1 MNPNFLNRR
10 LLRYAEETWQPP
22 FPQAL
27 PSSVDAYA
35 KHISVWKVARRRA
48 MRSLNL
54 RLHGQTPQLRTHID
68 PAVHRRLL
76 WIHHGTPQVGDS
88 LTDLAA
94 RELMRGRFE
103 RIDLL
108 TDAHLLQLYRCD
120 EVFTQVA
127 ATPAELP
134 GRYDLILLHSASS
147 RSVKDKLAHY
157 RKVPFA
163 HVYGFYT
170 GPELNRTLFGYYRIA
185 QLLGSDMPGQEIE
198 HMACPSMRACAAEEA
213 AVARLKLPA
222 DAIVMAIGG
231 VRDWCTYQQWPQ
243 VLRGL
248 HQEGERR
255 PVVLIGSDNG
265 LAMRDQIVAANTG
278 MVLIDRVAQH
288 TLGEVQALM
297 RRGALVVCADGG
309 LLHLA
314 HTARVPVV
322 ALFAGISEPRF
333 RLTSANSTRWLYGAN
348 WVNDVPA
355 VDLVACIRL
364 ALADADRLP
373 GRPAWTDPR

>member
-1 MNPNFLNRR
+1 MKPNFLNRH
-10 LLRYAEETWQPP
+10 LLRYAEETWLPP

-27 PSSVDAYA
+27 PSSVDEYVRQT
-35 KHISVWKVARRRA
+35 SVWKAARRRA

-54 RLHGQTPQLRTHID
+54 RLHGQTPHLRTRID
-68 PAVHRRLL
+68 PAVHKRVL

-94 RELMRGRFE
+94 RELLQGKLE
-103 RIDLL
+103 RVDLL
-108 TDAHLLQLYRCD
+108 TDAHLLQLYRSD

-127 ATPAELP
+127 SRAEELP
-134 GRYDLILLHSASS
+134 GPYDLILLHSASS
-147 RSVKDKLAHY
+147 RSVKDKLVHY
-157 RKVPFA
+157 RHVPFA
-163 HVYGFYT
+163 HVHGFYT

-185 QLLGSDMPGQEIE
+185 QLLGLDLPEQEIE
-198 HMACPSMRACAAEEA
+198 RMACPSMRASAAEEA
-213 AVARLKLPA
+213 AVAQLNVPP

-248 HQEGERR
+248 HDAGVRR

-265 LAMRDQIVAANTG
+265 LAMRDQIAAAQTG
-278 MVLIDRVAQH
+278 MTLIDRVAQH

-297 RRGALVVCADGG
+297 RRSALVVCADGG

-322 ALFAGISEPRF
+322 TLFAGISEPRF
-333 RLTSANSTRWLYGAN
+333 RLTSANRTRWLYGAN

-355 VDLVACIRL
+355 ADLVACITQS
-364 ALADADRLP
+364 LADADRSP
-373 GRPAWTDPR
+373 GTPGSPDPR

>member
-1 MNPNFLNRR
+1 MNPNFLSRW
-10 LLRYAEETWQPP
+10 LFRYAEETWLPP

-27 PSSVDAYA
+27 PSSVDVYVQRT
-35 KHISVWKVARRRA
+35 SVWKVARRRA

-54 RLHGQTPQLRTHID
+54 RLHGQTAQLRTHID

-94 RELMRGRFE
+94 RELLKGKFE
-103 RIDLL
+103 RVDLL
-108 TDAHLLQLYRCD
+108 TDAHLLQLYRSD

-134 GRYDLILLHSASS
+134 GPYDLILLHSASS
-147 RSVKDKLAHY
+147 RSIKDKLAHY
-157 RKVPFA
+157 RKVPFV

-185 QLLGSDMPGQEIE
+185 QLLGLDMTEQDLER
-198 HMACPSMRACAAEEA
+198 MACPSMRASAAEEA
-213 AVARLKLPA
+213 AIAKLGLPS

-248 HQEGERR
+248 HEAGVTR

-265 LAMRDQIVAANTG
+265 LATRDQIVAASTG
-278 MVLIDRVAQH
+278 MTLIDRVAQH

-297 RRGALVVCADGG
+297 RQAALVVCADGG

-322 ALFAGISEPRF
+322 TLFAGISEPRF
-333 RLTSANSTRWLYGAN
+333 RLTSANRTRWLYGAN

-355 VDLVACIRL
+355 AELVASITQSL
-364 ALADADRLP
+364 AGADKSP
-373 GRPAWTDPR
+373 GRPASPDPR